1 MIVWNKVEK
10 QQAVD
15 LRLKQPI
22 YKHWILAMVLLL
34 SISGVSNVLASSDLM
49 MEKVYHIYLEEEFI
63 GTVDDEEDYLG
74 FLNELLEEEQ
84 ERHFGLTFDFKETID
99 VIPEL
104 VFIPNANTEQ
114 TKEKLAELL
123 TVKAVA
129 TALVIEE
136 DEVVYLAEQEAV
148 AQLKKQM
155 VLEQVEEEAFEEYVL
170 SLQEEGSLK
179 VNEEEVARKLPSSES
194 GEREPVHTNEMND
207 KEIGLELEEKLIN
220 SVSFTTD
227 IESKQVLVSPEKVS
241 TVEEAFE
248 EIEQGKENEFYY
260 EVKEGDV
267 LGTIASELNLS
278 IKELLAFNEDL
289 NKESVIRAG
298 DKLQIKTL
306 EPYLEIEVVEHSKVE
321 EELDFD
327 IEVKEDSNLFK
338 GEEKVER
345 KGIPG
350 LQHVEYKTVRL
361 NGEMVEQEVLNQ
373 QVIEEPVSEV
383 VRKGTKERSELAWP
397 ADGGYISS
405 HQGKRWGSYHK
416 GIDIARPSSYSI
428 YAAESGTVT
437 AVTSGGGYGNYI
449 RIRHDNGLETLYAH
463 LKSTSVQVGQ
473 SVTRGQ
479 QIGVM
484 GSTGDSTGIHLH
496 FEVTRGGS
504 LLNPMDYLP

>member
-1 MIVWNKVEK
+1 MWNKVKK

-15 LRLKQPI
+15 LRLKQPL

-34 SISGVSNVLASSDLM
+34 SISGVSNVLASSDLV

-63 GTVDDEEDYLG
+63 GTVEDEDDYLV
-74 FLNELLEEEQ
+74 FLEKLLEEEQ
-84 ERHFGLTFDFKETID
+84 ERHSGLTFDFKETIG
-99 VIPEL
+99 VIPEF
-104 VFIPNANTEQ
+104 VFIKNANTEQ

-123 TVKAVA
+123 TIKAVA

-136 DEVVYLAEQEAV
+136 DEVVYLAEQAAV
-148 AQLKKQM
+148 SQLKKQI
-155 VLEQVEEEAFEEYVL
+155 VLEQVEEEAFEVYVH
-170 SLQEEGSLK
+170 SLQEENLLK
-179 VNEEEVARKLPSSES
+179 TNEEETVSTSSSSES
-194 GEREPVHTNEMND
+194 DEREPVHTSEKND
-207 KEIGLELEEKLIN
+207 TELELELDEKLIN

-227 IESKQVLVSPEKVS
+227 VESKQVLISPEKVK
-241 TVEEAFE
+241 TVEEAME
-248 EIEQGKENEFYY
+248 EIEQGKENQFYY

-267 LGTIASELNLS
+267 LGTIASEMNVS
-278 IKELLAFNEDL
+278 IKELLELNEDL
-289 NKESVIRAG
+289 DKESVIRAG

-327 IEVKEDSNLFK
+327 IEVKEDSSLFK

-345 KGIPG
+345 KGTPG

-361 NGEMVEQEVLNQ
+361 NGEMVEREVLNK
-373 QVIEEPVSEV
+373 QVIEEPVSEIV
-383 VRKGTKERSELAWP
+383 IKGTKERSELAWP

-405 HQGKRWGSYHK
+405 HQGKRWGRYHK
-416 GIDIARPSSYSI
+416 GIDIARPNSYSI

-463 LKSTSVQVGQ
+463 LNSTSVQAGQ

-479 QIGVM
+479 QIGIM

-504 LLNPMDYLP
+504 LLNPIDYLP